1 MTQNRTLSLILPAFG
16 AAIIAA
22 LAQIVIPIGAV
33 PITLQTFAV
42 GLVAAILKPREATL
56 AATLYL
62 ILGAIGLPVFAG
74 GGGKGA
80 GAGPL
85 LCGRHLPFC
94 EKDSQLGGAR
104 RRAGTGLP
112 AGWGQESSRG
122 AGDCRPLQR
131 GEFCYKEQRRIGGT
145 AEKPSGI
152 GKETPGFCGSD
163 HLSRRRMGKM
173 RGNSEKTMYKRRSFC
188 YNM

>member
-74 GGGKGA
+74 GGGGLQAFFGPSA
-80 GAGPL
+80 GYL
-85 LCGRHLPFC
+85 LAYPFFALVTSVLTHTNTPIW
-94 EKDSQLGGAR
+94 KIFMAFVFVGG
-104 RRAGTGLP
+104 
-112 AGWGQESSRG
+112 
-122 AGDCRPLQR
+122 
-131 GEFCYKEQRRIGGT
+131 I
-145 AEKPSGI
+145 
-152 GKETPGFCGSD
+152 
-163 HLSRRRMGKM
+163 LSLLFLGKM
-173 RGNSEKTMYKRRSFC
+173 GWSAAVAVGLTPFIIPDLIKGLIVALVTKPVLKALKNHSYF
-188 YNM
+188 N

>member
-74 GGGKGA
+74 GGGGLQSFFGPSA
-80 GAGPL
+80 GYL
-85 LCGRHLPFC
+85 LAYPFFAFITS
-94 EKDSQLGGAR
+94 KL
-104 RRAGTGLP
+104 TH
-112 AGWGQESSRG
+112 
-122 AGDCRPLQR
+122 
-131 GEFCYKEQRRIGGT
+131 
-145 AEKPSGI
+145 AETLSG
-152 GKETPGFCGSD
+152 KSLWLLFWEM
-163 HLSRRRMGKM
+163 HLSLLVVSSACTF
-173 RGNSEKTMYKRRSFC
+173 SEKWDGLQL
-188 YNM
+188 

>member
-42 GLVAAILKPREATL
+42 GLVAAIFKPREATL

-74 GGGKGA
+74 GGGGLQAFFGPSA
-80 GAGPL
+80 GYL
-85 LCGRHLPFC
+85 LAYPFFAFITS
-94 EKDSQLGGAR
+94 KLTHA
-104 RRAGTGLP
+104 
-112 AGWGQESSRG
+112 
-122 AGDCRPLQR
+122 
-131 GEFCYKEQRRIGGT
+131 
-145 AEKPSGI
+145 
-152 GKETPGFCGSD
+152 ETPIWKIFVAFVLGDAIVFVGGI
-163 HLSRRRMGKM
+163 LSLHFLGKI
-173 RGNSEKTMYKRRSFC
+173 SVK
-188 YNM
+188 

>member
-16 AAIIAA
+16 AAIISA

-74 GGGKGA
+74 GGGGLQSFFGPSA
-80 GAGPL
+80 GYL
-85 LCGRHLPFC
+85 LAYPFFAFITS
-94 EKDSQLGGAR
+94 KLTHA
-104 RRAGTGLP
+104 
-112 AGWGQESSRG
+112 
-122 AGDCRPLQR
+122 
-131 GEFCYKEQRRIGGT
+131 
-145 AEKPSGI
+145 
-152 GKETPGFCGSD
+152 ETPIWKIFVAFVDAIVFVGGI
-163 HLSRRRMGKM
+163 LSLHFLGKM
-173 RGNSEKTMYKRRSFC
+173 GWSAAVAVGLTPFIIPDLLKGLIVALVTKPVLKALKNHSYF
-188 YNM
+188 N

>member
-62 ILGAIGLPVFAG
+62 IIGAIGLPVFAG
-74 GGGKGA
+74 GGGGLQSFF
-80 GAGPL
+80 GL
-85 LCGRHLPFC
+85 VFV
-94 EKDSQLGGAR
+94 GG
-104 RRAGTGLP
+104 
-112 AGWGQESSRG
+112 
-122 AGDCRPLQR
+122 
-131 GEFCYKEQRRIGGT
+131 I
-145 AEKPSGI
+145 
-152 GKETPGFCGSD
+152 
-163 HLSRRRMGKM
+163 LSLHFLGKM
-173 RGNSEKTMYKRRSFC
+173 GWSAAVAVGLTPFIIPDLLKGLIVALVTKPVLKALKNHSYF
-188 YNM
+188 N

>member
-74 GGGKGA
+74 GGGGLQAFFGPSA
-80 GAGPL
+80 GYL
-85 LCGRHLPFC
+85 L
-94 EKDSQLGGAR
+94 
-104 RRAGTGLP
+104 GLP
-112 AGWGQESSRG
+112 I
-122 AGDCRPLQR
+122 
-131 GEFCYKEQRRIGGT
+131 FCTCHICT
-145 AEKPSGI
+145 
-152 GKETPGFCGSD
+152 GS
-163 HLSRRRMGKM
+163 
-173 RGNSEKTMYKRRSFC
+173 C
-188 YNM
+188 

>member
-74 GGGKGA
+74 GGGGLQAFFSPSA
-80 GAGPL
+80 GYL
-85 LCGRHLPFC
+85 LAYPFFAFI
-94 EKDSQLGGAR
+94 SVMIA
-104 RRAGTGLP
+104 
-112 AGWGQESSRG
+112 
-122 AGDCRPLQR
+122 
-131 GEFCYKEQRRIGGT
+131 
-145 AEKPSGI
+145 
-152 GKETPGFCGSD
+152 
-163 HLSRRRMGKM
+163 
-173 RGNSEKTMYKRRSFC
+173 
-188 YNM
+188 

>member
-22 LAQIVIPIGAV
+22 LAQIIIPIGAV

-74 GGGKGA
+74 GGVGSKHSLVLQLA
-80 GAGPL
+80 ICWLIHFSPL
-85 LCGRHLPFC
+85 
-94 EKDSQLGGAR
+94 S
-104 RRAGTGLP
+104 
-112 AGWGQESSRG
+112 
-122 AGDCRPLQR
+122 LQ
-131 GEFCYKEQRRIGGT
+131 
-145 AEKPSGI
+145 
-152 GKETPGFCGSD
+152 
-163 HLSRRRMGKM
+163 
-173 RGNSEKTMYKRRSFC
+173 N
-188 YNM
+188 